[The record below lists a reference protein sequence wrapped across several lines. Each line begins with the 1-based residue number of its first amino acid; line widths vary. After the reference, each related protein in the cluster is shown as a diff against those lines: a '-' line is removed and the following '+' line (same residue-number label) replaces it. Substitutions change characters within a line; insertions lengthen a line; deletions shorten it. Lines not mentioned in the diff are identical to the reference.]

1 MIIRCEVKIRPESR
15 KRIEARLCSIS
26 EDEDVLIFN
35 ITSKMT
41 GKSILWKVKGEEREG
56 MIKYYKKLVSGLLI
70 AGGGFLLLEHLFQ
83 FRGFDI
89 EFFGHEYYG
98 FLMICAGF
106 LLSVKWKQLP
116 EFIKAIKEKDIWKIL
131 DEGERRR

>member
-15 KRIEARLCSIS
+15 ERIEAKLCSIS
-26 EDEDVLIFN
+26 KDEDVLIFN

-41 GKSILWKVKGEEREG
+41 GKSLLWKVEGEERKG
-56 MIKYYKKLVSGLLI
+56 MIKYYKKLGSGLFI
-70 AGGGFLLLEHLFQ
+70 VGGFFLLIEHLFS
-83 FRGFDI
+83 FGGFDI
-89 EFFGHEYYG
+89 ELLGHEYYG
-98 FLMICAGF
+98 IILIAIGF

-116 EFIKAIKEKDIWKIL
+116 SFVKAIKEKNIWKIL